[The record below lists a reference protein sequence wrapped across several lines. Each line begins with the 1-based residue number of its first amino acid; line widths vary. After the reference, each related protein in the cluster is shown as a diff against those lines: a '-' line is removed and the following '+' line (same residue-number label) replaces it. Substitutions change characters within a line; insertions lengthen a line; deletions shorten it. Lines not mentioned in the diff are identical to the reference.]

1 MPNNKPEPMGMS
13 HGAALMYNSRGIP
26 EDRSCRQ
33 WIFADAKRCDLCG
46 QKIGRPVVQG
56 TLRPTPAGLKV
67 CSSCAVK
74 EEWLPTRERLI
85 RTSILNIDP
94 TCFDVAQRA
103 LKMAEEPH
111 AWTADSHLFIYF
123 SLMASIAERF
133 DRESGDGSGRVGSE
147 ILADMMAERTNSGV
161 PVWPRDMLEHYWQ
174 CINATHT
181 LMQNC

>member
-1 MPNNKPEPMGMS
+1 MTINRPEPLGMS

-26 EDRSCRQ
+26 EDRTCRQ
-33 WIFADAKRCDLCG
+33 WIFADVKRCDLCG
-46 QKIGRPVVQG
+46 QKLNAPAVQG
-56 TLRPTPAGLKV
+56 TFGTPPGLTV
-67 CSSCAVK
+67 CSRCANKGVG
-74 EEWLPTRERLI
+74 LTTRERLV
-85 RTSILNIDP
+85 RTNILDMNP

-103 LKMAEEPH
+103 LKLAEEPH
-111 AWTADSHLFIYF
+111 SWTADSHLYIYF

-147 ILADMMAERTNSGV
+147 ILADMMNERTHTGV
-161 PVWPRDMLEHYWQ
+161 PVWPRDLLEHYWQ